1 MSFFF
6 FLFPAAILYELL
18 YDGVFKVDQSVLAQ
32 CQRAARNDALS
43 DDNLPLCGSSDES
56 DTDAGETLW
65 WESRL
70 ALQFLESFLKTKA
83 HLFS

>member
-1 MSFFF
+1 M
-6 FLFPAAILYELL
+6 
-18 YDGVFKVDQSVLAQ
+18 FKVDQSVLTQ

-65 WESRL
+65 WDSRL
-70 ALQFLESFLKTKA
+70 ALQFFKEFSKDKSSFVFMRAQDVNICLKAVFFFK
-83 HLFS
+83 F